1 MNSQR
6 LPLPPW
12 RPHLEDPSEGA
23 LAQVPVVD
31 DGIAV
36 VLYYCSSSSLG
47 FSWAPVRWY
56 AELIGS
62 LVRSTVAPPDGRE
75 GWVG

>member
-6 LPLPPW
+6 LPSPPW
-12 RPHLEDPSEGA
+12 RPHLEDLSEGA

-36 VLYYCSSSSLG
+36 VLQLLQLG
-47 FSWAPVRWY
+47 VQLGTRPV
-56 AELIGS
+56 
-62 LVRSTVAPPDGRE
+62 VR
-75 GWVG
+75 